1 MHVPFI
7 NLGLQYLKFRDKIL
21 KKFDTISKNGNYVLG
36 QELEIFEKNFA
47 QFCNT
52 KYAVG
57 LNSGSDALTFS
68 LLSQNIGYG
77 DEVIIPGNS
86 FIATAWSVA
95 NVGAKI
101 IFSDVNDDFNISV
114 EHVKKLINK
123 KTKAIIPVHLTG
135 KICEIEKLLEI
146 AKHHKIK
153 IIEDAAQAIGAE
165 YNNKKAGSFGITGCF
180 SLHPLK
186 NLHVHGDGGM
196 LTTNNKDVYEYV
208 KKIRNHGLINRDSA
222 VLWGYNSRLDNIQ
235 AAIGNIKLK
244 KLNNLNNNF
253 VRIAKTYNK
262 KLSKFVDVPYIERN
276 KVSVYHR
283 YIIKTKY
290 RDKLMKYLAEKN
302 IETKIHYPIPLH
314 LQPVAKNLNFKRGSL
329 PNVERLSKRI
339 LSLPIYPELTK
350 DQQNYVI
357 KNILNFFKK

>member
-1 MHVPFI
+1 M
-7 NLGLQYLKFRDKIL
+7 KFRNEIL
-21 KKFDTISKNGNYVLG
+21 KKFDEISTNGNYILG
-36 QELEIFEKNFA
+36 KELEKFEKNFA
-47 QFCNT
+47 KFCDT

-68 LLSQNIGYG
+68 LLSQNIGKG

-95 NVGAKI
+95 NVGSKI
-101 IFSDVNDDFNISV
+101 IFSDVNDDLNIDIRHV
-114 EHVKKLINK
+114 EKLITK

-135 KICEIEKLLEI
+135 KICNIEELIKI
-146 AKHHKIK
+146 AKYHKIK
-153 IIEDAAQAIGAE
+153 IIEDAAQSIGAK
-165 YNNKKAGSFGITGCF
+165 YKKKKSGSFGLTGCF

-196 LTTNNKDVYEYV
+196 LTTNDKKIYNYV
-208 KKIRNHGLINRDSA
+208 KKIRNHGLANRDTA

-244 KLNNLNNNF
+244 KINNINNKF
-253 VRIAKTYNK
+253 ISIAKVYNK
-262 KLSKFVDVPYIERN
+262 NLSKYVEVPSIEKNRT
-276 KVSVYHR
+276 SVYHR
-283 YIIKTKY
+283 YIIKTNY
-290 RDKLMKYLAEKN
+290 RDELMKYLADKN

-314 LQPVAKNLNFKRGSL
+314 LQPVSKNLKYKNNSL

-339 LSLPIYPELTK
+339 LSLPIYPELTN
-350 DQQNYVI
+350 DQQDYVI
-357 KNILNFFKK
+357 KNIINFFNK

>member
-7 NLGLQYLKFRDKIL
+7 NLGLQYIRFRKKIL
-21 KKFDTISKNGNYVLG
+21 NKFDAISKNGNYVLG
-36 QELEIFEKNFA
+36 EELEIFEKNFA

-52 KYAVG
+52 KYALG

-101 IFSDVNDDFNISV
+101 IFSDVNDDLNISV

-146 AKHHKIK
+146 AKHYKIK

-196 LTTNNKDVYEYV
+196 LTTNKKNVYEYV

-276 KVSVYHR
+276 KFSVYHR

-290 RDKLMKYLAEKN
+290 RDKLMKYLTEKN

-357 KNILNFFKK
+357 KNILNFFNT